1 MNVVEVGKNTHAGQ
15 IALEQLKQH
24 PIEAN
29 RSATS
34 AQVAPQ
40 LRGRYFYVWLA
51 ALAAAIVFVGFSRTF
66 FLNWLFAK
74 RDLSPLYV
82 LHGVVFSSWIALFI
96 IQTWLVA
103 SNRTSVHRSLGV
115 IGGLLAALMV
125 IVGLT
130 IAVHAARY
138 GFLSPGLPPPL
149 VFFVV
154 PFFDI
159 LVFSILVGAALYNRS
174 KPATHKR
181 LMLVATIS
189 ILPPAFARIP
199 LAFITATLPISS
211 FVLADTILLGCILY
225 DVAVNRRLHRAY
237 LWGGMLCVLS
247 FPLRMLL
254 AGTAA
259 WMTFAHWI
267 TGT

>member
-1 MNVVEVGKNTHAGQ
+1 M
-15 IALEQLKQH
+15 
-24 PIEAN
+24 
-29 RSATS
+29 AT
-34 AQVAPQ
+34 ATQVTPQ
-40 LRGRYFYVWLA
+40 LRGRYFYVLLA
-51 ALAAAIVFVGFSRTF
+51 VVAAAIVFAGFSRTF

-74 RDLSPLYV
+74 RDLSPLYF
-82 LHGVVFSSWIALFI
+82 LHGIAFSSWIALFV

-103 SNRTSVHRSLGV
+103 SDRTSVHRRLGV
-115 IGGLLAALMV
+115 MGGFLAALMV

-138 GFLSPGLPPPL
+138 GFLTPGLPPPL
-149 VFFVV
+149 IFFVI

-159 LVFSILVGAALYNRS
+159 LVFSILVGAALYYRR

-189 ILPPAFARIP
+189 ILPSAFARIP
-199 LAFITATLPISS
+199 LALITAALPTSG
-211 FVLADTILLGCILY
+211 FALADAIVLRCVLY
-225 DVAVNRRLHRAY
+225 DVAANRRLHRAY
-237 LWGGMLCVLS
+237 LWGGLLFALS

-259 WMTFAHWI
+259 WMTFARWI
-267 TGT
+267 TRT